1 MNVRRRLAFAVV
13 TLAALALF
21 CLPVVVTIALRW
33 YRTKAFASMLGK
45 GSGIYVILPL
55 VYLVWSP
62 LVLVALVVVFDHLG
76 YHYVVTEKKA
86 ELAPRQ
92 RRRLLAGLGFF
103 AQRPTFG
110 QGSAFGSPYDES
122 GDDSDSTDGGPERDA
137 DSAADA
143 SIGSSHDDGPSASA
157 GAE

>member
-1 MNVRRRLAFAVV
+1 MNVRRRLAFALV
-13 TLAALALF
+13 TLLAMALF

-33 YRTKAFASMLGK
+33 YRTKAFAGMLGK

-55 VYLVWSP
+55 VYLVWTP
-62 LVLVALVVVFDHLG
+62 LVLVALVVVLDHLG
-76 YHYVVTEKKA
+76 YHYVVTEKRP

-103 AQRPTFG
+103 AQRPTFS
-110 QGSAFGSPYDES
+110 QGSAFGGPNDDS
-122 GDDSDSTDGGPERDA
+122 GDDAASGDAGSECGA

-143 SIGSSHDDGPSASA
+143 SVGSNHDDGPSGSP
-157 GAE
+157 GAQ